1 MTEAMLVEVDVWAL
15 CPGPILNQRM
25 FVCLCSVQ
33 LLPCLAADSQP
44 APQIANIIGPGP
56 QQSFANNIKGSNVK
70 ATMARRVLVQL
81 PMSHYNERARWALDY
96 AQVQYEKVSVMPFL
110 HMPVVLY
117 YQKKAC
123 QFAHIL
129 SRTRH

>member
-1 MTEAMLVEVDVWAL
+1 
-15 CPGPILNQRM
+15 
-25 FVCLCSVQ
+25 
-33 LLPCLAADSQP
+33 
-44 APQIANIIGPGP
+44 
-56 QQSFANNIKGSNVK
+56 
-70 ATMARRVLVQL
+70 MARRVLVQL

-96 AQVQYEKVSVMPFL
+96 AQVQYEKVNVMPFL

-117 YQKKAC
+117 YQKKVC